1 MTNHHGIV
9 PLRYALFATTLIA
22 SSAHSTR
29 VIGQNDSNLHA
40 ATATPPWCLVLLD
53 VAAIELVSQRT
64 MTHPHQPV
72 VNGLIYGDGDAPLH
86 DVLLLMFTMHSATG
100 NICSHRQMPDLYT
113 PAGATSK
120 AIRC

>member
-1 MTNHHGIV
+1 MTPIYTQPPQPPRGV
-9 PLRYALFATTLIA
+9 LFYSMWL
-22 SSAHSTR
+22 
-29 VIGQNDSNLHA
+29 
-40 ATATPPWCLVLLD
+40 
-53 VAAIELVSQRT
+53 AIELVSQRT